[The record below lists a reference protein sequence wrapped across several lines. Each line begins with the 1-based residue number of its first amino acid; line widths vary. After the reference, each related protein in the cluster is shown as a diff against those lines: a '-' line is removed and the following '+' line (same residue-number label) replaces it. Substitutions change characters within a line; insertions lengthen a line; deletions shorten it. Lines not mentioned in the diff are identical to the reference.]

1 MKDISNESL
10 EEDTD
15 PEMVDRELAGE
26 ADGYYTLFLSDEQV
40 LARQSW
46 VGCFGQRISVNK
58 GVEAGT
64 E

>member
-1 MKDISNESL
+1 MRAWRRTLIPRWWTGSL
-10 EEDTD
+10 LEKLMDTI
-15 PEMVDRELAGE
+15 
-26 ADGYYTLFLSDEQV
+26 FLSDEQV